1 MAETVDP
8 STNDVAPQ
16 TAAAAAASP
25 GEDAAGT
32 QDDDNANS
40 IAADEAETTDAASIQ
55 ERLSRYTASL
65 SSSVVDYPM
74 EYGRRYHAY
83 RPGSYILPNDE
94 IEIERLDMAHAMMV
108 KAIGSRLFLAPLEKE
123 KVHRILDIG
132 TGTGIWAVEM
142 GDIFDNAEVIGT
154 DLSAIQSEW
163 VPPNVKF
170 EIDDV
175 ESPWIQDEKFDYIF
189 CRFMAAS
196 IADWP
201 KLIEN
206 IYNNLNPGGWAEFHE
221 MDPEIYSQDGTY
233 TKNHATWP
241 WNQAFLQTM
250 NSIGRDPCPGPK
262 VENWVRNQGFEN
274 VFHEVYKNPL
284 GPWPKDPYYKDL
296 GTLNLAQMLEG
307 LEGFTLRV
315 FCGVLGRT
323 REEVL
328 VEVAKVRKEMQT
340 RAYHGLYDI
349 HVVYGQKPL
358 HSETAQSSQ

>member
-32 QDDDNANS
+32 QDEDNANS

-83 RPGSYILPNDE
+83 RPG
-94 IEIERLDMAHAMMV
+94 
-108 KAIGSRLFLAPLEKE
+108 
-123 KVHRILDIG
+123 
-132 TGTGIWAVEM
+132 WAVEM
-142 GDIFDNAEVIGT
+142 GDIFDNVEVIGT

-206 IYNNLNPGGWAEFHE
+206 IYKYING
-221 MDPEIYSQDGTY
+221 IVS
-233 TKNHATWP
+233 
-241 WNQAFLQTM
+241 
-250 NSIGRDPCPGPK
+250 
-262 VENWVRNQGFEN
+262 
-274 VFHEVYKNPL
+274 
-284 GPWPKDPYYKDL
+284 
-296 GTLNLAQMLEG
+296 G
-307 LEGFTLRV
+307 LL
-315 FCGVLGRT
+315 
-323 REEVL
+323 
-328 VEVAKVRKEMQT
+328 
-340 RAYHGLYDI
+340 
-349 HVVYGQKPL
+349 
-358 HSETAQSSQ
+358 